1 MAKTLNFQKENIA
14 ATAGKGI
21 VKRVFDLTLSIL
33 ALPVFLPLC
42 AMICIGIYV
51 VSPGSVVFAHQRV
64 GKGGEKFMCYK
75 FRTMLP
81 KSEELLVDYLK
92 KNPLAKAEWEANY
105 KLKCDPRVTVI
116 GRYLRRTS
124 LDELPQLWNV
134 LKGDMSLVGPRPI
147 VEEEIA
153 RYGKYIKEYYL
164 VSPGI
169 TGIWQVSGRS
179 DTTYDKR
186 VAMDTWYA
194 RHWSVR
200 LDFLLLLKTIKF
212 VIMGKGAY

>member
-1 MAKTLNFQKENIA
+1 MAKTICFQKENKA
-14 ATAGKGI
+14 ARSGKGM
-21 VKRVFDLTLSIL
+21 VKRLFDLILSL
-33 ALPVFLPLC
+33 LSLPFSLPLG
-42 AMICIGIYV
+42 ALIFIGIYA
-51 VSPGSVVFAHQRV
+51 VSPGKVVFAHQRV
-64 GKGGEKFMCYK
+64 GQGGEKFMCYK

-81 KSEELLVDYLK
+81 DAEELLTEYLQ

-105 KLKCDPRVTVI
+105 KLKDDPRVTLI
-116 GRYLRRTS
+116 GRYLRKTS

-134 LKGDMSLVGPRPI
+134 LKGEMSLVGPRPI

-153 RYGKYIKEYYL
+153 RYGEYIKEYYL
-164 VSPGI
+164 VPPGI

-179 DTTYDKR
+179 DTTYEER

-194 RHWSVR
+194 RNWSVS